1 MPSVESRSL
10 PQKHCVENSIPAMV
24 NPSSA
29 HVEVQN
35 STELKFE
42 VAAKV
47 GRARKVVLSVKQPAD
62 VHPPCNGF
70 E

>member
-35 STELKFE
+35 STELKLE
-42 VAAKV
+42 VAARV
-47 GRARKVVLSVKQPAD
+47 DRARKVVLSV
-62 VHPPCNGF
+62 
-70 E
+70 